1 MEKLKELLQISTEL
15 PENDFEMVYYYIYG
29 SEYSSLYI
37 VSMHDNIYYTDKLD
51 EALNMLVAELLPVF
65 KKLEAEQKTGEM
77 RRGYYSIGDMSS
89 GRVDLVS
96 QFDLSIWSFIKRVE
110 SYCKIRNEKTIFK
123 VGDKIYLH
131 QEDTTF
137 TVIEANRTSDANVDY
152 TLLSELGEK
161 VLTTEDE
168 LQYLLNR

>member
-1 MEKLKELLQISTEL
+1 MEKLKELLQITTEL

-51 EALNMLVAELLPVF
+51 EAMDMLVAELLPIF
-65 KKLEAEQKTGEM
+65 KKLEVEQKLGEM
-77 RRGYYSIGDMSS
+77 RHGCYSIGDISS
-89 GRVDLVS
+89 GRVDVTS
-96 QFDLSIWSFIKRVE
+96 QFEISIWSFIKRIG
-110 SYCKIRNEKTIFK
+110 SYCKIGNEKTTFK

-131 QEDTTF
+131 QENTTF
-137 TVIEANRTSDANVDY
+137 TVIEATRTSDTDVDY

-161 VLTTEDE
+161 ILTTEAE
-168 LQYLLNR
+168 LQYFLNR